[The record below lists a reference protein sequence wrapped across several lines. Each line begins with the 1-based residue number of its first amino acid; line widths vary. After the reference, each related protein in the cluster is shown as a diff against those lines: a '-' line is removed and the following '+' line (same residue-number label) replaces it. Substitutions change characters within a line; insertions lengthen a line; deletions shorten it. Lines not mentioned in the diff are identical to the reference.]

1 MTMFMMMLN
10 KNIPKNFS
18 SNQQGVAAHGLE
30 LFLDHRRLNSSFAT
44 ASTISWPVVGT
55 IQEKLAGYP
64 LVIESL

>member
-18 SNQQGVAAHGLE
+18 SNQQGVAVHGLI
-30 LFLDHRRLNSSFAT
+30 LFLDHRRLNSFAT